1 MGFEIVQG
9 FAYRRNLVEVVDS
22 SFWNKYSETM
32 GRPREFD
39 EKTVLDGA
47 IRLFG
52 ARGFD
57 SVPVD
62 TALKEIGLNR
72 ASFYKIFGSKH
83 GLCRSALET
92 VVEET
97 TQAVSDEEMRDF
109 LLVVLVELAPTD
121 QRLYDLSLRAAGRL
135 FGDDSESLGDHVL
148 SRARRLLDTH

>member
-1 MGFEIVQG
+1 
-9 FAYRRNLVEVVDS
+9 
-22 SFWNKYSETM
+22 M

-52 ARGFD
+52 TRGFD

-92 VVEET
+92 VVEGT

-121 QRLYDLSLRAAGRL
+121 QRLYDLSPRCRATL
-135 FGDDSESLGDHVL
+135 
-148 SRARRLLDTH
+148 

>member
-1 MGFEIVQG
+1 
-9 FAYRRNLVEVVDS
+9 
-22 SFWNKYSETM
+22 M

-39 EKTVLDGA
+39 EKTVLDRA

-92 VVEET
+92 VVEGT
-97 TQAVSDEEMRDF
+97 TQAVSEEEMRDF

-121 QRLYDLSLRAAGRL
+121 QRLYDLSLRAAERL